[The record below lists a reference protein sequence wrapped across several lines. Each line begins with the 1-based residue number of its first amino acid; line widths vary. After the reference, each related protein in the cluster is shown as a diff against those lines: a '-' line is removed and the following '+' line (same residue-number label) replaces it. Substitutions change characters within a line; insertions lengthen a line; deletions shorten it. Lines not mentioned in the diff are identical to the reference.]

1 MRCNRFPV
9 VLVLAVVAALVL
21 TTSAN
26 AAISDNLVEY
36 WALDGDYSA
45 QVTPAHVGT
54 LQTSGSGSG
63 TFVSGKFGQAIDL
76 ESSSGNQAYI
86 TIGGP
91 ESDFDFTGGD
101 MSVSMWY
108 DAENLY
114 TSWQALI
121 AKGEGGA
128 WRLARASGSTSNI
141 KYDVIGPTV
150 NGKLSVPGWHHVVAT
165 VDDPTSVT
173 IYVDGSVAGTRP
185 GDPNIGNVGTNMQI
199 GGNPQAGGRAWDG
212 LIDDVAIWDRALT
225 ADEVAAIWNN
235 GDGASIGS
243 LLAPEIIPEPTT
255 LLIWSLL
262 AGLGIGLGWRR
273 RVK

>member
-1 MRCNRFPV
+1 
-9 VLVLAVVAALVL
+9 
-21 TTSAN
+21 
-26 AAISDNLVEY
+26 
-36 WALDGDYSA
+36 
-45 QVTPAHVGT
+45 VTGAHDGT
-54 LQTSGSGSG
+54 LQTTGSGSG
-63 TFVSGKFGQAIDL
+63 TFVAGKFDQAIDL
-76 ESSSGNQAYI
+76 ESSSGTQSYI

-114 TSWQALI
+114 TNWQALI

-128 WRLARASGSTSNI
+128 WRLARASGSNSNI

-150 NGKLSVPGWHHVVAT
+150 NGKLSVVGWHHVVAV

-173 IYVDGSVAGTRP
+173 IYVDGAVAGTRM

-199 GGNPQAGGRAWDG
+199 GGNPEKGGRAWDG
-212 LIDDVAIWDRALT
+212 LIDDVAIWNRPLDAG
-225 ADEVAAIWNN
+225 EVSAIWND

-243 LLAPEIIPEPTT
+243 FAIPEPMTM
-255 LLIWSLL
+255 L
-262 AGLGIGLGWRR
+262 AVGMGITGLGGYIRKRR
-273 RVK
+273 RG